1 MKAALRSII
10 VLYNGGWRRNPIPR
24 PIPKRLCIV
33 RSAKR
38 INPINWI
45 ESNGPQGKFM
55 IIRDDHSG
63 SMLYL
68 IINLKQIIVQP
79 TFSKKE
85 KKTNEANLINSFLFL
100 TDEEKKRTRTMA
112 LVSVNDWV

>member
-1 MKAALRSII
+1 
-10 VLYNGGWRRNPIPR
+10 
-24 PIPKRLCIV
+24 
-33 RSAKR
+33 
-38 INPINWI
+38 
-45 ESNGPQGKFM
+45 
-55 IIRDDHSG
+55 
-63 SMLYL
+63 MLYL